1 MAHKIHSDQIFHPS
15 RLRPKAQGD
24 QMYPNSTCVVT
35 RSDTRAQ
42 APWHRL
48 VSRERQLTQRPLPGH
63 ELHAFVRMTEGCHM
77 LQTERELNKTET
89 PSPCTASDCAKPRHE
104 PGQLF
109 DLFGKSNTTR
119 RITACSKKPRTATCL
134 SSSGPALPSQC
145 L

>member
-1 MAHKIHSDQIFHPS
+1 MAHKIHSHQISHHS

-35 RSDTRAQ
+35 SSDTRAQ
-42 APWHRL
+42 APRHRL
-48 VSRERQLTQRPLPGH
+48 VSRERQLTQRPLPRQ
-63 ELHAFVRMTEGCHM
+63 ELHAFARIYVRCHTI
-77 LQTERELNKTET
+77 QTERELNKTET
-89 PSPCTASDCAKPRHE
+89 PAPCTASDCAKPRHE
-104 PGQLF
+104 PGKLF

-119 RITACSKKPRTATCL
+119 RKTVCSKKPRRATCL